1 MLLNLIVV
9 GGGGFIGS
17 IARFWIANELQKH
30 ITGTWI
36 ANISGSLLLAIIY
49 RLYANGVA
57 SELIWLLFGVGFCGA
72 YTTFSTF
79 GKETLILLLEKQYGT
94 AIIYVLS
101 SFLLSFLL
109 VSFAIIW

>member
-36 ANISGSLLLAIIY
+36 ANISGSLLLAIMY
-49 RLYANGVA
+49 RLHANGVA
-57 SELIWLLFGVGFCGA
+57 SEFIWLLFGVGFCGA

-101 SFLLSFLL
+101 SFLLSLLL